1 MICILIVIILLLSR
15 QWFRAIIYD
24 KVPILFPDGE
34 DGDVFLIHVDEDF
47 LHFEILRDML
57 EGVDKKFKKYNKK
70 YLRGRK
76 YDTLYHERDFE
87 PGEFITKNI
96 KNCVDKCRKALILL
110 TPAFINSQW
119 CRDEFVIAQSQDKAI
134 FIRLKLDDEQE
145 KELNE
150 LLSKQENAPIKL
162 NLETRTY
169 LNWSG
174 EIADKEFWRWIA
186 YLLPHKKPESDQG
199 KSKSIVL
206 RICCNLSCIFSNQR
220 KCSNDK
226 GTVNEPLM
234 NPNGSPIPTLSN
246 RNPLSNPPLGKTTNI
261 EKIPLNVI
269 SDGNTENTQNANST
283 ATSGFNSSTVK
294 IQIEAD
300 PDMESSNP
308 SDSPMHRNTP
318 PSHEDQDWYHPEF
331 KSLRDSYLAMF
342 NRTSM
347 EGTFMV
353 TNIPESEKSFG
364 LYKDGN
370 YLIIRGGA
378 ISREVTVSVVRKDKS
393 GENFIIPGIDQV
405 FASIFEL
412 VEHFKQNNLPG
423 IDNTL
428 VEAFKR
434 CSINENKRCRRC
446 SSKDG
451 K

>member
-1 MICILIVIILLLSR
+1 M
-15 QWFRAIIYD
+15 Y
-24 KVPILFPDGE
+24 
-34 DGDVFLIHVDEDF
+34 
-47 LHFEILRDML
+47 FEILRDML

-87 PGEFITKNI
+87 PGEFITTNI

-119 CRDEFVIAQSQDKAI
+119 CRDEFVIAQRQDKAI

-169 LNWSG
+169 LSWSG

-186 YLLPHKKPESDQG
+186 YLLPHKKPESDKG
-199 KSKSIVL
+199 NSKNIVS
-206 RICCNLSCIFSNQR
+206 RICCNLSSIFSNQR
-220 KCSNDK
+220 KNSDDR
-226 GTVNEPLM
+226 GTINEPLM
-234 NPNGSPIPTLSN
+234 NPNRSPISTLYN
-246 RNPLSNPPLGKTTNI
+246 RNPLSNPPLGKTANV
-261 EKIPLNVI
+261 EKIPLNDF
-269 SDGNTENTQNANST
+269 SDSNTKNTQTANST
-283 ATSGFNSSTVK
+283 ATSGFNSSTVE
-294 IQIEAD
+294 IQIETDAN
-300 PDMESSNP
+300 MEFSNP
-308 SDSPMHRNTP
+308 SDSKVDRNPP
-318 PSHEDQDWYHPEF
+318 PSLDDQDWYHPEF

-342 NRTSM
+342 NRTTM

-353 TNIPESEKSFG
+353 TNIPESERSFG

-370 YLIIRGGA
+370 YLILRGGA
-378 ISREVTVSVVRKDKS
+378 ISREVTVSVIRKDES
-393 GENFIIPGIDQV
+393 GENFVISGIDQV
-405 FASIFEL
+405 FSSIFEL

-423 IDNTL
+423 VNNTL

-434 CSINENKRCRRC
+434 CSINETKRCRRC